1 MILLLALINLR
12 LVNHERRTA
21 LGFSLFSYLI
31 LLCRNCSYEN
41 SKIVFENTYRLNAA
55 TLSLKYSQVKNKI
68 NLENKKIQGRL
79 LSQSLHYCFF
89 SVCVMS
95 RYMFNQIHIC
105 FRVLR
110 FQLEKNFRMLHTFG
124 FLIFWYR
131 ADDVHSFVIRCRR
144 DEF

>member
-1 MILLLALINLR
+1 MKIL
-12 LVNHERRTA
+12 
-21 LGFSLFSYLI
+21 
-31 LLCRNCSYEN
+31 
-41 SKIVFENTYRLNAA
+41 KIVLENTYRLNAA

-110 FQLEKNFRMLHTFG
+110 FQLEKNFRMLHTYG
-124 FLIFWYR
+124 FLIFDFLCFMFFR
-131 ADDVHSFVIRCRR
+131 TIVHFLLIYVQNSKLLAILTNCKFNNTFLQTLSIFRLI
-144 DEF
+144 F